1 MTYITVA
8 AICALA
14 LVAVAALHVVGQLIR
29 SHARERNLM
38 LNQLLHLAGRTWQ
51 APPSEVPVEAFDP
64 DELLD
69 ERFTTSP
76 TQLPDY

>member
-1 MTYITVA
+1 MIYITVA

-51 APPSEVPVEAFDP
+51 SPPSEVPVEEFDP

-76 TQLPDY
+76 TQLPDF